1 MFTILNQ
8 ETYEIEKNLYSS
20 SISDLT
26 QDEIEKIKK
35 QIEREKK
42 WYTPIEL
49 LYFIAVDWRITIT
62 LIKYIMSL

>member
-20 SISDLT
+20 SLSDLT
-26 QDEIEKIKK
+26 KNEIEEIKS
-35 QIEREKK
+35 QIENEKK

-49 LYFIAVDWRITIT
+49 LYSIAVDWHITIIV
-62 LIKYIMSL
+62 IKYIMSL

>member
-26 QDEIEKIKK
+26 QDEIEEIKN
-35 QIEREKK
+35 QIKDEKK

-49 LYFIAVDWRITIT
+49 LYSIAVDWHVIII
-62 LIKYIMSL
+62 LVKYIMSL